1 MLATV
6 RTVGETDSFATS
18 LHDAPGGASG
28 FVSFVSP
35 PCDLRRAHRFHA
47 GLPSSIQNIEAR
59 RLVVELE
66 DDYRALLTD
75 NPALLTALL
84 PQEQPRW
91 HAAAYE
97 LGSDNYIG

>member
-6 RTVGETDSFATS
+6 RTVGEIDSFTMS
-18 LHDAPGGASG
+18 LYDAPGGASG

-47 GLPSSIQNIEAR
+47 ALPPSIQHIEAR

-84 PQEQPRW
+84 PQEPPRW
-91 HAAAYE
+91 HAPTYE